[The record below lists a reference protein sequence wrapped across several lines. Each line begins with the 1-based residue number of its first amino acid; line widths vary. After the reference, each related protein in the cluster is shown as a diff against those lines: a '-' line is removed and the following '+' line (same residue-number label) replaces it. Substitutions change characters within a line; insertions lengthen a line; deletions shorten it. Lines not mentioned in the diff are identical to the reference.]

1 MQKRRYLRKVLRIL
15 GNRKEPG
22 RPKVAGANI
31 VVSDEH
37 PKGPQ
42 RPRPRIEFLS
52 DLIFGLALS
61 VGAISLVSSPP
72 TSISAVLGDLAIF
85 GFTFWILITMWLRYT
100 RIMSVLP
107 LESSRTRALNVILLF
122 LVSIEPFLFNL
133 VARPPG
139 GVGVTDRWAYENA
152 TSTIYGLD
160 VAAMFIILASFSLV
174 IADEDRRLIPQEL
187 IKEFKREGIVWLVVA
202 SIFLISSL
210 PIFFTISFGPLG
222 HLRYYMWFGPSG
234 SLVLNVARMR
244 VVGRT
249 KAKDRDSH
257 ESHQL

>member
-1 MQKRRYLRKVLRIL
+1 
-15 GNRKEPG
+15 
-22 RPKVAGANI
+22 
-31 VVSDEH
+31 VSDEH

-72 TSISAVLGDLAIF
+72 ISISAVIGDLAIF

-107 LESSRTRALNVILLF
+107 LESTRTRALNVILLF
-122 LVSIEPFLFNL
+122 LVSVEPFLFNV
-133 VARPPG
+133 VARTPS
-139 GVGVTDRWAYENA
+139 GVTDPKVYENA

-222 HLRYYMWFGPSG
+222 PLRYYMWFGPSG

-257 ESHQL
+257 ESHQSHQL